1 MEQNKVSISTGIV
14 WNSRIED
21 MEETLKEADRCMYVE
36 KDKYH
41 KDRRCC
47 AMKQIIIAIGREFG
61 SGGHLV
67 AKKLAE
73 HYNIPLY
80 SKELLDE
87 VAKDGRYSKEVLERF
102 DEKPMNF
109 AFIPVPA
116 GGTTISLE
124 QDIAIRQFNFIRKK
138 ANEEKESFVIVGRC
152 AEEILSDNP
161 NMISAFILGDKDT
174 KTKRVMEREGVDE
187 KTALNMMK
195 KMDKMRKVYH
205 NFYCESKWGDS
216 RTYDICIKIGKVDV
230 DTATDM
236 IIKYIDSRDN

>member
-1 MEQNKVSISTGIV
+1 
-14 WNSRIED
+14 
-21 MEETLKEADRCMYVE
+21 
-36 KDKYH
+36 
-41 KDRRCC
+41 
-47 AMKQIIIAIGREFG
+47 MKQIIIAIGREFG

-205 NFYCESKWGDS
+205 NFYWESKWGDS

>member
-1 MEQNKVSISTGIV
+1 
-14 WNSRIED
+14 
-21 MEETLKEADRCMYVE
+21 
-36 KDKYH
+36 
-41 KDRRCC
+41 
-47 AMKQIIIAIGREFG
+47 MKQIIIAIGREFG

-216 RTYDICIKIGKVDV
+216 RTYDICIKIGKVAV
-230 DTATDM
+230 DTATEM
-236 IIKYIDSRDN
+236 IIKYIDSRAH

>member
-1 MEQNKVSISTGIV
+1 
-14 WNSRIED
+14 
-21 MEETLKEADRCMYVE
+21 
-36 KDKYH
+36 
-41 KDRRCC
+41 
-47 AMKQIIIAIGREFG
+47 MKQIIIAIGREFG

-187 KTALNMMK
+187 KTALNTMK

-205 NFYCESKWGDS
+205 NFYCENKWGDS

>member
-1 MEQNKVSISTGIV
+1 
-14 WNSRIED
+14 
-21 MEETLKEADRCMYVE
+21 
-36 KDKYH
+36 
-41 KDRRCC
+41 
-47 AMKQIIIAIGREFG
+47 MKQIIIAIGREFG

-116 GGTTISLE
+116 GWTTISLE

>member
-1 MEQNKVSISTGIV
+1 
-14 WNSRIED
+14 
-21 MEETLKEADRCMYVE
+21 
-36 KDKYH
+36 
-41 KDRRCC
+41 
-47 AMKQIIIAIGREFG
+47 MKQIIIAIGREFG

-216 RTYDICIKIGKVDV
+216 RTYDICIKIGKVDD

>member
-1 MEQNKVSISTGIV
+1 
-14 WNSRIED
+14 
-21 MEETLKEADRCMYVE
+21 
-36 KDKYH
+36 
-41 KDRRCC
+41 
-47 AMKQIIIAIGREFG
+47 MKQIIIAIGREFG

-124 QDIAIRQFNFIRKK
+124 QDIAIRQFNFTRKK

-187 KTALNMMK
+187 KTALNMM
-195 KMDKMRKVYH
+195 DKMRKVYH

-236 IIKYIDSRDN
+236 IIKYVDSRDN

>member
-1 MEQNKVSISTGIV
+1 
-14 WNSRIED
+14 
-21 MEETLKEADRCMYVE
+21 
-36 KDKYH
+36 
-41 KDRRCC
+41 
-47 AMKQIIIAIGREFG
+47 MKQIIIAIGREFG

-187 KTALNMMK
+187 KTALNRMK

-236 IIKYIDSRDN
+236 IINILIQEIIKMKVNLKGDLHGRTNI

>member
-1 MEQNKVSISTGIV
+1 
-14 WNSRIED
+14 
-21 MEETLKEADRCMYVE
+21 
-36 KDKYH
+36 
-41 KDRRCC
+41 
-47 AMKQIIIAIGREFG
+47 MKQIIIAIGREFG

-138 ANEEKESFVIVGRC
+138 ANEEKESFEKHMCAFRRILHGVFDGSRRCVFCYGVCSRGADSGR
-152 AEEILSDNP
+152 
-161 NMISAFILGDKDT
+161 K
-174 KTKRVMEREGVDE
+174 
-187 KTALNMMK
+187 
-195 KMDKMRKVYH
+195 
-205 NFYCESKWGDS
+205 
-216 RTYDICIKIGKVDV
+216 
-230 DTATDM
+230 
-236 IIKYIDSRDN
+236 

>member
-1 MEQNKVSISTGIV
+1 
-14 WNSRIED
+14 
-21 MEETLKEADRCMYVE
+21 
-36 KDKYH
+36 
-41 KDRRCC
+41 
-47 AMKQIIIAIGREFG
+47 MKQIIIAIGREFG

-138 ANEEKESFVIVGRC
+138 ANEEKESFVIVGSC

-236 IIKYIDSRDN
+236 IIKYVDSRDN

>member
-1 MEQNKVSISTGIV
+1 
-14 WNSRIED
+14 
-21 MEETLKEADRCMYVE
+21 
-36 KDKYH
+36 
-41 KDRRCC
+41 
-47 AMKQIIIAIGREFG
+47 MKQIIIAIGREFG

-236 IIKYIDSRDN
+236 IIKYIDLRDN

>member
-1 MEQNKVSISTGIV
+1 
-14 WNSRIED
+14 
-21 MEETLKEADRCMYVE
+21 
-36 KDKYH
+36 
-41 KDRRCC
+41 
-47 AMKQIIIAIGREFG
+47 MKQIIIAIGREFG

-87 VAKDGRYSKEVLERF
+87 VAKAGRYSKEVLERF

>member
-1 MEQNKVSISTGIV
+1 
-14 WNSRIED
+14 
-21 MEETLKEADRCMYVE
+21 
-36 KDKYH
+36 
-41 KDRRCC
+41 
-47 AMKQIIIAIGREFG
+47 MKQIIIAIGREFG

-161 NMISAFILGDKDT
+161 NMISAYL
-174 KTKRVMEREGVDE
+174 RR
-187 KTALNMMK
+187 
-195 KMDKMRKVYH
+195 
-205 NFYCESKWGDS
+205 
-216 RTYDICIKIGKVDV
+216 
-230 DTATDM
+230 
-236 IIKYIDSRDN
+236 

>member
-1 MEQNKVSISTGIV
+1 
-14 WNSRIED
+14 
-21 MEETLKEADRCMYVE
+21 
-36 KDKYH
+36 
-41 KDRRCC
+41 
-47 AMKQIIIAIGREFG
+47 MKQIIIAIGREFG

-138 ANEEKESFVIVGRC
+138 SNEEKESFVIVGRC

>member
-1 MEQNKVSISTGIV
+1 
-14 WNSRIED
+14 
-21 MEETLKEADRCMYVE
+21 
-36 KDKYH
+36 
-41 KDRRCC
+41 
-47 AMKQIIIAIGREFG
+47 MKQIIIAIGREFG

-109 AFIPVPA
+109 AFIPVPV

-216 RTYDICIKIGKVDV
+216 RTYDIGIKIGKVDV

>member
-1 MEQNKVSISTGIV
+1 
-14 WNSRIED
+14 
-21 MEETLKEADRCMYVE
+21 
-36 KDKYH
+36 
-41 KDRRCC
+41 
-47 AMKQIIIAIGREFG
+47 MKQIIIAIGREFG

-187 KTALNMMK
+187 KTALN
-195 KMDKMRKVYH
+195 
-205 NFYCESKWGDS
+205 
-216 RTYDICIKIGKVDV
+216 ICLLY
-230 DTATDM
+230 T
-236 IIKYIDSRDN
+236 SPSPRDCS

>member
-1 MEQNKVSISTGIV
+1 
-14 WNSRIED
+14 
-21 MEETLKEADRCMYVE
+21 
-36 KDKYH
+36 
-41 KDRRCC
+41 
-47 AMKQIIIAIGREFG
+47 MKQIIIAIGREFG

-195 KMDKMRKVYH
+195 KMRKVYH

>member
-1 MEQNKVSISTGIV
+1 MEQQN
-14 WNSRIED
+14 
-21 MEETLKEADRCMYVE
+21 
-36 KDKYH
+36 
-41 KDRRCC
+41 RRYGRNFERS
-47 AMKQIIIAIGREFG
+47 GREFG

>member
-1 MEQNKVSISTGIV
+1 
-14 WNSRIED
+14 
-21 MEETLKEADRCMYVE
+21 
-36 KDKYH
+36 
-41 KDRRCC
+41 
-47 AMKQIIIAIGREFG
+47 MKQIIIAIGREFG

-174 KTKRVMEREGVDE
+174 KTKRVMERDGID
-187 KTALNMMK
+187 KKAALSKMK
-195 KMDKMRKVYH
+195 KRDKVRKTYH
-205 NFYCESKWGDS
+205 NFYCENKWGDS
-216 RTYDICIKIGKVDV
+216 RAYDLCIS
-230 DTATDM
+230 TANISLENAAKL
-236 IIKYIDSRDN
+236 IIDYVEMK

>member
-1 MEQNKVSISTGIV
+1 
-14 WNSRIED
+14 
-21 MEETLKEADRCMYVE
+21 
-36 KDKYH
+36 
-41 KDRRCC
+41 
-47 AMKQIIIAIGREFG
+47 MKQIIIAIGREFG

-187 KTALNMMK
+187 KTALSMMK

>member
-1 MEQNKVSISTGIV
+1 
-14 WNSRIED
+14 
-21 MEETLKEADRCMYVE
+21 
-36 KDKYH
+36 
-41 KDRRCC
+41 
-47 AMKQIIIAIGREFG
+47 MKQIIIAIGREFG

-138 ANEEKESFVIVGRC
+138 ANEEKKSFVIVGRC

>member
-1 MEQNKVSISTGIV
+1 
-14 WNSRIED
+14 
-21 MEETLKEADRCMYVE
+21 
-36 KDKYH
+36 
-41 KDRRCC
+41 
-47 AMKQIIIAIGREFG
+47 MKQIIIAIGREFG

-152 AEEILSDNP
+152 SEEILSDNP

>member
-1 MEQNKVSISTGIV
+1 
-14 WNSRIED
+14 
-21 MEETLKEADRCMYVE
+21 
-36 KDKYH
+36 
-41 KDRRCC
+41 
-47 AMKQIIIAIGREFG
+47 MKQIIIIAIGREFG
-61 SGGHLV
+61 SGWHLV

-205 NFYCESKWGDS
+205 NFYCENKWGDS